1 MECPSCRCNWCWTCG
16 TELAGRLSLGWHYS
30 AANPSGC
37 MQFSALGNHA
47 NPRLGRWAIEIS
59 SCSRPG
65 AWHLR
70 MPVRMTLL
78 ARAIAFPGTL
88 LGFLIFWTLLP
99 TWFLCGAGLVLT
111 VLVLIGLEC
120 AWCSSTLPCV
130 CGLCCCGLQVEQA
143 EIILCAPCFSC
154 YNSMNCLLGA

>member
-1 MECPSCRCNWCWTCG
+1 MEGTKPCPGCKCPTEKTEGCNHMECPSCRCNWCWTCG

-47 NPRLGRWAIEIS
+47 NS
-59 SCSRPG
+59 
-65 AWHLR
+65 
-70 MPVRMTLL
+70 RMTLL